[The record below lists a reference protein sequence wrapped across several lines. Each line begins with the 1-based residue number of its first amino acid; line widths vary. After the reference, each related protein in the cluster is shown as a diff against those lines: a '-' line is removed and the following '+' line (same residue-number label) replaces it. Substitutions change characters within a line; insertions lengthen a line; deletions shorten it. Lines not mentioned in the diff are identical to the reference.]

1 MKVSMKKIMTLA
13 LAIALLLTL
22 SVTALAAETP
32 AIGIQLD
39 GQTITVDNASPIMK
53 DERTFLPFRGVFEAL
68 GATVDY
74 DAASKTITAQ
84 RGDITAKLVIG
95 QANVAVTTAGT
106 TKNIEAEAV
115 AYEENGVTY
124 VPVRVAAEVLGCNVG
139 WDSTQQTVLIVDTEK
154 LLQSYEGKFSLMDKW
169 LAASQ
174 KQPLANQAFTGT
186 MKMTLNIN
194 DNGQIVPLV
203 LDADIT
209 GISSAEV
216 ANMDMDMALDLDAL
230 LDELTEEEKNDPALQ
245 EMLAQ
250 LKNIKLEYIVNLTDG
265 KIYLRAPLFSQLFL
279 GSTTENAWLYMDIN
293 ELFSSMGMGSLK
305 DLLAMSQNMNMNDVI
320 ALMVPMVTNLDSV
333 NDYAELTK
341 VLDTMEMLLGDKA
354 FVQDGNTY
362 TSNFEMTQDGVT
374 ISFTCS
380 FEVENDVVVSS
391 HVALDI
397 KDTNNNGMQLEVST
411 PDVQNS
417 TMTMTF
423 KMADLMD
430 LILEMTVTSQDT
442 TEEPI
447 GAPANGEQ
455 VIDLFN
461 PATSSNE

>member
-1 MKVSMKKIMTLA
+1 MKVSTRRVMTLV
-13 LAIALLLTL
+13 LAVALLLTF
-22 SVTALAAETP
+22 SVTAFAAETP
-32 AIGIQLD
+32 AIGIQLN
-39 GQTITVDNASPIMK
+39 GQTITVDNATPVMRE
-53 DERTFLPFRGVFEAL
+53 ERTFLPFRGVFEAL

-74 DAASKTITAQ
+74 DATTKTITAQ
-84 RGDITAKLVIG
+84 RDDVTAKLVIG

-115 AYEENGVTY
+115 AYEENGITF

-139 WDSTQQTVLIVDTEK
+139 WDSSKQTVLIVDTEK

-209 GISSAEV
+209 GVSSAEV
-216 ANMDMDMALDLDAL
+216 ANMDMDMTLDLDAI
-230 LDELTEEEKNDPALQ
+230 LDKLTEEEKNDPTLQ
-245 EMLAQ
+245 EMLTQ
-250 LKNIKLEYIVNLTDG
+250 LKNIKFEYIVNLADG

-279 GSTTENAWLYMDIN
+279 GSTAENAWLYMDID
-293 ELFSSMGMGSLK
+293 ELFNDMGMGSLK
-305 DLLAMSQNMNMNDVI
+305 DLMAMSQNMTMDDVMSLI
-320 ALMVPMVTNLDSV
+320 VPMATNLDSV
-333 NDYAELTK
+333 SDYAELTK

-362 TSNFEMTQDGVT
+362 TSKFEMTQDGVT
-374 ISFTCS
+374 ISFVCS
-380 FEVENDVVVSS
+380 FEVEDDVVVSS
-391 HVALDI
+391 HVTLDV
-397 KDTNNNGMQLEVST
+397 KDADNNGVQLEMST
-411 PDVQNS
+411 PNAQNS
-417 TMTMTF
+417 TMTMTL
-423 KMADLMD
+423 KLADLMD
-430 LILEMTVTSQDT
+430 LVMEMTMTSKDT

-447 GAPANGEQ
+447 SAPASGEQ
-455 VIDLFN
+455 IIDLFN
-461 PATSSNE
+461 PATSSN

>member
-305 DLLAMSQNMNMNDVI
+305 DLLAMSQ
-320 ALMVPMVTNLDSV
+320 
-333 NDYAELTK
+333 
-341 VLDTMEMLLGDKA
+341 
-354 FVQDGNTY
+354 
-362 TSNFEMTQDGVT
+362 
-374 ISFTCS
+374 
-380 FEVENDVVVSS
+380 
-391 HVALDI
+391 
-397 KDTNNNGMQLEVST
+397 
-411 PDVQNS
+411 
-417 TMTMTF
+417 MTM
-423 KMADLMD
+423 L
-430 LILEMTVTSQDT
+430 
-442 TEEPI
+442 
-447 GAPANGEQ
+447 N
-455 VIDLFN
+455 
-461 PATSSNE
+461 